1 MRMAEASRKAG
12 VQIVAG
18 DTKVVERGH
27 GDGCYINTSGIG
39 VLADGVNIGPS
50 HARPGDV
57 IIISGTIGD
66 HGMAIMS
73 VREGANPTTSIESD
87 CAPLGDLVA
96 GLLTAGGVRVLRDPT
111 SGGVASSLKQIAA
124 FSAVG
129 MVIREEDLPVQQE
142 VQLACDLLG
151 MDPLNIPSAG
161 KLLAIVAP
169 EMADRILERMY
180 GHAVSENARIIG
192 RVTDRHPGLV
202 VSTTRAGATR
212 VVPMQTGEQL
222 PRVC

>member
-1 MRMAEASRKAG
+1 MSGAQPLYLSAGFILEEGFPLGSLGQIVMRMAEASRKAG

-57 IIISGTIGD
+57 IIVSGTIGG

-73 VREGANPTTSIESD
+73 VREGANPTTAIESD

-96 GLLTAGGVRVLRDPT
+96 
-111 SGGVASSLKQIAA
+111 
-124 FSAVG
+124 
-129 MVIREEDLPVQQE
+129 
-142 VQLACDLLG
+142 
-151 MDPLNIPSAG
+151 
-161 KLLAIVAP
+161 VAP